1 MTFSIIVPI
10 ILGLLPS
17 LGWLAFY
24 LKEDLRH
31 PEPNKLIF
39 YTFLAGVFSTIFVL
53 QIQILVNGWLEGYVV
68 AYGLIYFL
76 VLALIEEVFKFL
88 AVYFAVGYRK
98 EFDEPI
104 DAMIYMI
111 VAALGFAAV
120 ENVASIFQAAK
131 SLTIGVGPLETV
143 TLRFVGATLLH
154 TISSGLVGYYWGKA
168 MAKKLNYSS
177 LIARG
182 LIFAT
187 ILHAIFNY
195 FIINFESLAVSVIF
209 LIFVAIFILNDFE
222 RLKRYK

>member
-1 MTFSIIVPI
+1 MAFSIVIPV

-17 LGWLAFY
+17 LAWLSFY

-31 PEPNKLIF
+31 PEPKKLIF
-39 YTFLAGVFSTIFVL
+39 YTFVASVFSTIFVL
-53 QIQILVNGWLEGYVV
+53 QSQIFVDRWLDGYVV
-68 AYGLIYFL
+68 PYGLFYF
-76 VLALIEEVFKFL
+76 VALAFIEEIFKFL

-120 ENVASIFQAAK
+120 ENVASVFQAAK
-131 SLTIGVGPLETV
+131 SLTIGVVPLETV

-168 MAKKLNYSS
+168 MAKGSKYFS
-177 LIARG
+177 L
-182 LIFAT
+182 
-187 ILHAIFNY
+187 
-195 FIINFESLAVSVIF
+195 
-209 LIFVAIFILNDFE
+209 
-222 RLKRYK
+222 